1 MIQVALSRQWLA
13 CLLALVAFAIGGAAS
28 QAVMFGTRGFASPIV
43 DNVRELLEINELGDE
58 GKATSFLATMGQLS
72 AGIAL
77 FSTANA
83 FDGLVGAG
91 RKILNFFGLGSESP
105 IASLTKLTDNVD
117 DLQKVS
123 TGLES
128 ITDALNKFSEIK
140 FNVRDA
146 DFEGLIKNIQKGCS
160 TGCCTC

>member
-1 MIQVALSRQWLA
+1 MA
-13 CLLALVAFAIGGAAS
+13 
-28 QAVMFGTRGFASPIV
+28 
-43 DNVRELLEINELGDE
+43 DE
-58 GKATSFLATMGQLS
+58 GKATKFLGVMTAISG
-72 AGIAL
+72 GIA
-77 FSTANA
+77 A
-83 FDGLVGAG
+83 FTIAKNFAALGDISA
-91 RKILNFFGLGSESP
+91 KIFNFFSGNKSP
-105 IASLTKLTDNVD
+105 IKAITSLTDNVD

-160 TGCCTC
+160 TDRKLVNR